1 MNLKAHPLSLS
12 LILIVLMIS
21 GCGSDVCEQAYDKQQ
36 QCVDELNCN
45 LAGPMERPTC
55 ERTKASFQEVEKVPQ
70 ELCSGELEAA
80 AEMIV
85 NCPMNPTTCSCG
97 S

>member
-1 MNLKAHPLSLS
+1 MNLKAYLRPLS
-12 LILIVLMIS
+12 LILIALFMAS
-21 GCGSDVCEQAYDKQQ
+21 CGSDICEQAYDKQK
-36 QCVDELNCN
+36 QCIDSLNCN

-85 NCPMNPTTCSCG
+85 NCPLNPTTCSCG